1 MERGM
6 EGQMERPYFIGPFC
20 VPSGVQLNILLLFMG
35 FE

>member
-6 EGQMERPYFIGPFC
+6 GRQMNRPYFIGPFC
-20 VPSGVQLNILLLFMG
+20 VPRGVQLNTLLLFMG